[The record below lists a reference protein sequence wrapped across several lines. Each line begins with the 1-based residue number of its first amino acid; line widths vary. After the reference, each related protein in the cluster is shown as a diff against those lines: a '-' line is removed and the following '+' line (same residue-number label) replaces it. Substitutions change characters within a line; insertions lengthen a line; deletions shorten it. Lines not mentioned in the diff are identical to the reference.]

1 MTEKPIDHER
11 NFRITKLLKGLDLED
26 KEIALS
32 VLSNILTINV
42 QVGDNQTIVIEQQ
55 EVGGEP
61 GFTVANNGRGL
72 QIFIP
77 RDALDPDRVSTVN

>member
-11 NFRITKLLKGLDLED
+11 IFRITKLLKGLDLED